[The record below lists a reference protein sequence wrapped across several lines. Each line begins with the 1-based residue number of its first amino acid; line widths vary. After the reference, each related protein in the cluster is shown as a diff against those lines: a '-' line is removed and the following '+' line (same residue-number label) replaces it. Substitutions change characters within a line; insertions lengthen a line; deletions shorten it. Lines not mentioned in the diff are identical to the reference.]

1 MMMKELYDITELFK
15 IFKRILKSGPDFDL
29 RRKMRVNGGKMA
41 GTESPITIYY
51 QHFLLFPQCFH
62 KASFSGWFKVGILR

>member
-41 GTESPITIYY
+41 GTESPITIY
-51 QHFLLFPQCFH
+51 C
-62 KASFSGWFKVGILR
+62 W